1 MGFALPDTLL
11 EECIHLRVRDCA
23 FHTVFMKGFY
33 PENENWILWISKTS
47 TTETP
52 SHGVLKLVFHVQPP
66 QGPCQCLRVSVV
78 RLWVFCK

>member
-33 PENENWILWISKTS
+33 PENENWILWISKT
-47 TTETP
+47 
-52 SHGVLKLVFHVQPP
+52 
-66 QGPCQCLRVSVV
+66 
-78 RLWVFCK
+78 